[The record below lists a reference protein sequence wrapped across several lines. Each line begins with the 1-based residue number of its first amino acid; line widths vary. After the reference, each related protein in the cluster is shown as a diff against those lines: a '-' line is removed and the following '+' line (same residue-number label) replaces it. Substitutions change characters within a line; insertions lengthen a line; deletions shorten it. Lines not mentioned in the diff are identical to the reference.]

1 MAAKGTNGAAPS
13 PIPDVEIELDKPRR
27 LRFDFNALRLAEK
40 KMSEE
45 WGKKTSVTSVLNED
59 ITVTDLT
66 ILVWAALKHED
77 KTLTLDQVGAMLHPS
92 RLAYIGEKIRDAFGI
107 QVTSDEENAQTE
119 DPPPP

>member
-1 MAAKGTNGAAPS
+1 MAAKGINGAALS
-13 PIPDVEIELDKPRR
+13 PIPDVEIELDKVRS

-40 KMSEE
+40 RMSEE

-66 ILVWAALKHED
+66 ILVWAALKHQD
-77 KTLTLDQVGAMLHPS
+77 KALTLDQVGAMLHPS

-107 QVTSDEENAQTE
+107 QVTSDEEDAQE
-119 DPPPP
+119 ENPLKP

>member
-1 MAAKGTNGAAPS
+1 MAAKGTNGALS
-13 PIPDVEIELDKPRR
+13 PIPDVEIELDKVRN

-40 KMSEE
+40 TMSQE

-66 ILVWAALKHED
+66 ILVWAALKQQD

-92 RLAYIGEKIRDAFGI
+92 RLAYIGGKIRDAFAV
-107 QVTSDEENAQTE
+107 QAASDEEEGAQE
-119 DPPPP
+119 NPSLP